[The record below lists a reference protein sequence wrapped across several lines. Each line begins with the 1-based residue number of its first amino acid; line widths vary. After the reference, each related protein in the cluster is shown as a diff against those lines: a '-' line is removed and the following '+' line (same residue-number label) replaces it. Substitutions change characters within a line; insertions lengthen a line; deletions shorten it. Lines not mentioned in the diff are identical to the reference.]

1 MLNFLDLCSLDI
13 HYDLESNAI
22 LCGEHVKYLQFQK
35 IRLRN
40 LTPTLLNKALTYPED
55 VYEEYN
61 GIFHDG
67 DELLAEGK
75 LSYDLIHM
83 PAGLLGIEY
92 IKTHIYFSP
101 QGSEPDKISSIIE
114 VQYGT
119 LTIIMQKNYPC
130 AELDFGARVEQAFL
144 AQIKQGEKF
153 IIPEGYYYTFIN
165 TGEIT
170 VIFTRAYKKYN
181 QADYNLIKR
190 ERGLAYYCIRKN
202 GRQEIVLN
210 PFYRNSPAI
219 KAIDCQQ
226 NLVQY
231 NLDTKCSL
239 YNLIK
244 NQLKMLVTEI
254 AS

>member
-35 IRLRN
+35 IQLKN
-40 LTPTLLNKALTYPED
+40 LTPTLLNKALTYPEE

-61 GIFHDG
+61 GIFHEG
-67 DELLAEGK
+67 DQILAEGK
-75 LSYDLIHM
+75 LSYDLIHI
-83 PAGLLGIEY
+83 PVGLLGIEY
-92 IKTHIYFSP
+92 IKTHIYYSP
-101 QGSEPDKISSIIE
+101 SGSEADQISSIVE

-119 LTIIMQKNYPC
+119 LTIILQKNYPM
-130 AELDFGARVEQAFL
+130 AELDFGARVEQAYM
-144 AQIKQGEKF
+144 AHINQGEKF
-153 IIPEGYYYTFIN
+153 IIPEGFYYTFVN
-165 TGEIT
+165 TGEST

-181 QADYNLIKR
+181 LADYNLIKK

-219 KAIDCQQ
+219 KVIGCQQ
-226 NLVQY
+226 CLIQT

-244 NQLKMLVTEI
+244 SQLKMLVTEI
-254 AS
+254 AT